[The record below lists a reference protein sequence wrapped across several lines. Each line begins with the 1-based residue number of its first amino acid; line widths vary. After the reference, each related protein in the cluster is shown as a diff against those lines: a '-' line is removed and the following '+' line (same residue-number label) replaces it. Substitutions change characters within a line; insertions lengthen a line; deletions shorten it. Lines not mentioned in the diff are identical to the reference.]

1 MKILTKEEEDAHYRA
16 VLKGGTIGTIAGLV
30 GGWAGVLA
38 ASRRYPSFRQ
48 LTIPLRAFLVTSS
61 GTFCGIIAA
70 DHSSRRFEAE
80 RNVNQTYLEN
90 REERLRREELAKMSF
105 SERALA
111 WAHEEKYKIIGASWI
126 LSIVGS
132 FALVNRNPYLT
143 GQQKIV
149 QARVYAQGLTLAVM
163 CATAAFEIHDQ
174 RKGEGL
180 LDAARKKGTVPPTEH
195 HERYEGEDLW
205 KDMVAAEEQRMRQ
218 RNQKIR
224 ESEEKE
230 RRSQSEKK
238 SQAKNEK
245 KDEKEDKEEKKEEK
259 EEKEENEE
267 KKE

>member
-1 MKILTKEEEDAHYRA
+1 MKILTKEEEDAHYSA
-16 VLKGGTIGTIAGLV
+16 VLRGGTIGTVAGLI

-38 ASRRYPSFRQ
+38 ATRRYQAFRQ
-48 LTIPLRAFLVTSS
+48 LTIPLRAFLVTST

-80 RNVNQTYLEN
+80 RNFDQTYLEN
-90 REERLRREELAKMSF
+90 REERRRREELSRMTFAD
-105 SERALA
+105 RATA

-180 LDAARKKGTVPPTEH
+180 LDAARKKGNVPAVEH

-205 KDMVAAEEQRMRQ
+205 KDMVAAEEQRLKKLHQ
-218 RNQKIR
+218 SVSDK
-224 ESEEKE
+224 EEKD
-230 RRSQSEKK
+230 RRTHSEQK
-238 SQAKNEK
+238 SQEKNEK

-259 EEKEENEE
+259 KE
-267 KKE
+267 